1 MRVFVIVGLTALTS
15 VGGYLYGREVLRLS
29 NRELATAW
37 KTTFECVWFILVFF
51 VLNLLV
57 AFAGILASRVA
68 FGRFVSIYNANDI
81 TLLILSLL
89 QGILFHL
96 WRGETARRGR

>member
-1 MRVFVIVGLTALTS
+1 MRFLLILGFVALTS
-15 VGGYLYGREVLRLS
+15 VGAYLYGKGVLRLS
-29 NRELATAW
+29 NRELFTAC
-37 KTTFECVWFILVFF
+37 KTMLGCVWLSFVFF

-68 FGRFVSIYNANDI
+68 FGRFVSIYNLSDI

-89 QGILFHL
+89 QGIMFQL
-96 WRGETARRGR
+96 WRGETARLGR